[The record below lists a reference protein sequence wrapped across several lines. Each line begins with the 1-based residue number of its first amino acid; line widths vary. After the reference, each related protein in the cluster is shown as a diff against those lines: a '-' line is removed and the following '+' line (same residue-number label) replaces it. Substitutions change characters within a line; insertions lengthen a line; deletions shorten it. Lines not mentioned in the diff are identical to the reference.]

1 MQIERNIKINKYNF
15 EDISIGDVF
24 EFKDAFY
31 MKTATSS
38 NGTNVVDILTGDL
51 FKFSDDIE
59 VIFHKAKVIIED

>member
-1 MQIERNIKINKYNF
+1 MQIERNIKINKYDF
-15 EDISIGDVF
+15 ESICIGDVF
-24 EFKDAFY
+24 EYKDAFY